1 MISFNAFF
9 FQLNFKADL
18 KNKVSYHHKM
28 ISKHS

>member
-1 MISFNAFF
+1 MMSFNAFF

-18 KNKVSYHHKM
+18 KNNVPYHRKM